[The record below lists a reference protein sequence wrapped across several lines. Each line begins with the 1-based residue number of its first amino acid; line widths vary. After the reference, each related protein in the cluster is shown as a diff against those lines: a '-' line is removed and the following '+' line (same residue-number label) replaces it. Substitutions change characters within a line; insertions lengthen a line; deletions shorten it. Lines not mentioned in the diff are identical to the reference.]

1 MFIGCIRMRADQHRP
16 TVHPPNAS
24 LPNRFEGFE
33 NPQHDP
39 TGQPL
44 LLQLHETGHDPMQR
58 RDIREIGNETRLF
71 PVVLARLDVVL
82 HDPRTPTQRRGQ
94 CRQLRNTGNH
104 TGFGGQPCAD
114 RGERGEMRIPAGQF
128 VCEPIGRR
136 RCRQTTP
143 PRGGRRLEIGIPLG
157 GNHPTP
163 IPGSPQP
170 AGNHAHGSLGIT
182 RQQRIMVDERDRGSE
197 FPRRI
202 RLGREMR
209 VDPPRTQ
216 RITRIE
222 NRRGHE
228 RRSVA
233 VAISRKSRTG
243 FSCRS
248 AATARHVWTTGAS
261 VTGR

>member
-1 MFIGCIRMRADQHRP
+1 MRADQHRP
-16 TVHPPNAS
+16 TVHPPDAS
-24 LPNRFEGFE
+24 LPDRFEGFE
-33 NPQHDP
+33 IPQHDP
-39 TGQPL
+39 TRQPL
-44 LLQLHETGHDPMQR
+44 LLQLDETGHDPMQG
-58 RDIREIGNETRLF
+58 RDIREVGNETRLF

-82 HDPRTPTQRRGQ
+82 HDSRAPAQRGGRR
-94 CRQLRNTGNH
+94 RQLRNAGNH
-104 TGFGGQPCAD
+104 TGFGGQPCAG
-114 RGERGEMRIPAGQF
+114 RGEGGEMRIPAGQF

-143 PRGGRRLEIGIPLG
+143 ARGGRRLEIDVPLRG
-157 GNHPTP
+157 DHPTP

-170 AGNHAHGSLGIT
+170 VGNHAHGSLGIT
-182 RQQRIMVDERDRGSE
+182 GQQRIMVDERDRGPE

-248 AATARHVWTTGAS
+248 AATARQVSTTGAS